1 MKLQVLGLVVCLS
14 CSAFPANAQASDAL
28 NHFSSGRISAPPP
41 RSITEEQSSK
51 SSDNA
56 AALADGFHS
65 KLQAASVSVA
75 KEFEYVPF
83 ERKKEFAALKGK
95 YEMSSQQLN
104 PQRSRVKATEA
115 VSVKAGWYVSKD
127 QSLYNDEVN
136 SVMELIKEDDGSW
149 GLQGIYGAAD
159 TISIDIDAATGIVS
173 IPPQKIG
180 YSETYSSDVFI
191 YAVDFASGK
200 YSKENPI
207 TGTIDSNGVITLG
220 SWAVMI
226 ASGEHEGG
234 IFDAY
239 ESSRWMPSNATITL
253 TDDAGATQSV
263 ASLIEQNYDN
273 EIIIHNFCGNAIPVS
288 ATLTSSQQVK
298 IAPQYIFTNI
308 FYGDFYCYSVD
319 LDSKKIDTKSPILG
333 TGTSSSLSIGSYV
346 VSARQL
352 PTTVAQIVS
361 SAEITT
367 TATIRYPQKV
377 DVAFEGTG
385 SQSNPYQITSVKDL
399 EMLSQS
405 VADGESYQGIYFK
418 QTADV
423 DLSGASLRY
432 VPIGDTSTPFQGD
445 YDGNGMKI
453 KNLNVD
459 FNGFNYGG
467 VFGYIGK
474 QGAVSHLSIEN
485 AQLSGQGSY
494 YGLLAGYSQGVIDD
508 CHAVGKLTIKGVLA
522 GGLVGASEGA
532 MRNSSFEGQI
542 AGYGSIGGI
551 AGNSHGEISKCHAIG
566 AVTVNGYVSALD
578 TDAGGLVGE
587 AYKLADTQ
595 SSISDSY
602 FQGIVNETT
611 GNSYIG
617 GLVGLCVSTSI
628 DRSFNVGTITGIGS
642 TDSDTASG
650 GLIGFANDSKITD
663 SYNAGTIIRQGT
675 SEGAGGLVGYLSVVY
690 STTGSVM
697 TIEDMS
703 LFTNC
708 YNSAMVQSSSVSK
721 NKGLYG
727 RTFKAYGLDP
737 TEQMFVNCYFDRQS
751 VGLKNEKYG
760 KPTEFFIGGQ
770 LQEGFKSD
778 VWSAK
783 QGFYPTLTGIGDNS
797 AASLSESSLQ
807 FSNGET
813 VNKVKNS
820 ITLNSAS
827 GITWQLY
834 DSANQQYVTE
844 TASLKIS
851 GNQVTV
857 KDIYADDLLVARTS
871 DGSSMKAYYLAVVP
885 KVFDGEGT
893 EESPYLIKSKAD
905 FIKLNDAVQT
915 HGQPHEDDFFKMT
928 ADIDFEKA
936 DDFQGIGGKGG
947 KNPFAGTFDGAGH
960 YIHNLKIHA
969 ATYDSNGKADFSLGS
984 YYFAGLFNVCGP
996 ASTIKNINIADD
1008 CDFDFW
1014 AESAPVVGYTDGRVE
1029 NCRNYAPVK
1038 GVYLSFGGIV
1048 GVADSTAVVSRCYNA
1063 GEIQTGTNMVGGI
1076 VGYNMGLVELSQND
1090 GKIVADYYNAYTKKG
1105 TQNIAGGIVGQCSGQ
1120 VDRSL
1125 NNGDVVGYSNV
1136 GGIAGVLT
1144 AFDGTIGKVTNCL
1157 NTGLVSTFEAIS
1169 TRGAI
1174 AGAIQSG
1181 GSIEK
1186 SYYDASINI
1195 NGAADNSTNVGA
1207 TGLSTSKLIEGEA
1220 LDGLS
1225 KDDWLFVKGTYPG
1238 ITDFA
1243 YEDASIAL
1251 RNTYMKF
1258 ADGEIR
1264 TNMTGTVDLA
1274 NRSALKWTL
1283 SESENFVLD
1292 GSRLSVTNPTDMS
1305 VATATLTAAYGE
1317 KYTKVYELTAIPQ
1330 NIFDGDGTES
1340 NPYQIKTI
1348 DDMTKLADFIS
1359 ASSMEYEGYFF
1370 KLINDLDYTDAEYKP
1385 VATGS
1390 VNFQADF
1397 DGNGKTISNF
1407 AISNLD
1413 SRTGTYVGFFGNLG
1427 GSGSI
1432 HDLTLQGSVE
1442 GYRYVGG
1449 VVGKLYGSIDNVVNK
1464 SSVSV
1469 PNSTYAGGIA
1479 AYAYEG
1485 AAITNSRNEGTVSTK
1500 GGYNAGIVAKMD
1512 AGTVVDN
1519 CVNTGSLTT
1528 LDNKSGNIGGI
1539 TATSSG
1545 TVKNSSNTAAIT
1557 GTSALSGVVAN
1568 ASKGYLIENCFNTA
1582 NITGTSSGIG
1592 GVLGKG
1598 GSSSTGVIKDC
1609 YNEGNIQ
1616 GSGDTGGLVGSLDS
1630 GATVENCYNKG
1641 DVTTTKSSNTG
1652 GVFGIVEG
1660 DDDYPTV
1667 IRNVH
1672 NSGLVSGVNNC
1683 VGGIAGVLYDEY
1695 VTIEDS
1701 YNLGDISA
1709 FKEEGL
1715 GVGGISGDLS
1725 GTAVRC
1731 WNAGNIKTSFHG
1743 AGGIGGYA
1751 AGTAESC
1758 FNLGNI
1764 TSTNNTSEYGVA
1776 GGVWGYGR
1784 SKMRNCYN
1792 MGTITAPIRIGGIIG
1807 GVFTE
1812 AVIANC
1818 YNAGKLVV
1826 DDKSKSGSI
1835 AYGSPGN
1842 LAECEI
1848 SNNYFDTT
1856 VNPEAFDVDAT
1867 IAATGLPS
1875 QQLFNAELGEA
1886 FVITRAAYPTLD
1898 GIAEPTMGDFHA
1910 ASIAFKNEADNEQ
1923 NVTDQFYVG
1932 TFDNIAWTSSDNVV
1946 IDNEGVA
1953 DTKAVGEAWVKATA
1967 EFAGETLEKTIVLTI
1982 AKETLGGVG
1991 EIAAGK
1997 VVVAQ
2002 VFYGVNGVEVAEP
2015 QEGALYVVKTIYD
2028 DGSSSVS
2035 KSYYEKR

>member
-1 MKLQVLGLVVCLS
+1 MTVCLS
-14 CSAFPANAQASDAL
+14 CAAFLASAQASDMQKAVGD
-28 NHFSSGRISAPPP
+28 GRISPPP
-41 RSITEEQSSK
+41 PLSITEKQSSK
-51 SSDNA
+51 SSNSDDA
-56 AALADGFHS
+56 VKADVFRAKMQAVS
-65 KLQAASVSVA
+65 KSVP
-75 KEFEYVPF
+75 KEFEQVPF
-83 ERKKEFAALKGK
+83 DKDKKFDSIAGK
-95 YEMSSQQLN
+95 YKMSAQRPQL
-104 PQRSRVKATEA
+104 QRRAKATEA

-127 QSLYNDEVN
+127 QSVYNGEVN
-136 SVMELIKEDDGSW
+136 SVMELIKKEDGSW
-149 GLQGIYGAAD
+149 GLQGVYGTAD
-159 TISIDIDAATGIVS
+159 TIAITIDAATGTVS
-173 IPPQKIG
+173 IAPQKIA
-180 YSETYSSDVFI
+180 YSETYESDVFI
-191 YAVDFASGK
+191 YAIDFAAGK
-200 YSKENPI
+200 YFKEDPI

-239 ESSRWMPSNATITL
+239 ESSRWMPSNATIKL
-253 TDDAGATQSV
+253 TDDKGAVQSV

-273 EIIIHNFCGNAIPVS
+273 EIIIHNFCGNATPVIAS
-288 ATLTSSQQVK
+288 LTSSQQVK

-319 LDSKKIDTKSPILG
+319 LDSKQIDTKSPILG
-333 TGTSSSLSIGSYV
+333 TGTGNSLSIGSYV

-432 VPIGDTSTPFQGD
+432 VPIGDTSTPFQGN

-494 YGLLAGYSQGVIDD
+494 YGMLAGYSQGVIDD

-551 AGNSHGEISKCHAIG
+551 AGNSYGEISKCHAIG
-566 AVTVNGYVSALD
+566 AVTINGFVTSLD

-587 AYKLADTQ
+587 AYKLANTQ
-595 SSISDSY
+595 SSITDSY
-602 FQGIVNETT
+602 FQGIVSETT
-611 GNSYIG
+611 GNSYTG
-617 GLVGLCVSTSI
+617 GLVGLAVSMSI
-628 DRSFNVGTITGIGS
+628 ERCFNVGTVTGVGQKS
-642 TDSDTASG
+642 SDTASG
-650 GLIGFANDSKITD
+650 GLIGFANDTKVTD

-675 SEGAGGLVGYLSVVY
+675 SDGAGGLVGYLSVVY
-690 STTGSVM
+690 STTGSAM

-960 YIHNLKIHA
+960 YIHNLKIHSV
-969 ATYDSNGKADFSLGS
+969 TYDSNGKADFSLGS

-1038 GVYLSFGGIV
+1038 GVNLSFGGIV
-1048 GVADSTAVVSRCYNA
+1048 GDADSTAVVSKCYNA
-1063 GEIQTGTNMVGGI
+1063 GEILSGTSTVGGI
-1076 VGYNMGLVELSQND
+1076 AGYNKGLIELCQND

-1105 TQNIAGGIVGQCSGQ
+1105 TQNIAGGIVGQCFGQ

-1125 NNGDVVGYSNV
+1125 NNGEIIGYSNV
-1136 GGIAGVLT
+1136 GGVVGLLT
-1144 AFDGTIGKVTNCL
+1144 AYKATGRITGSL
-1157 NTGLVSTFEAIS
+1157 NTGLVSTFSAVS

-1174 AGAIQSG
+1174 AGTIQSD

-1186 SYYDASINI
+1186 CYYDASINI
-1195 NGAADNSTNVGA
+1195 NGAADNSTNTGVV
-1207 TGLSTSKLIEGEA
+1207 GLSTSKLISGEA
-1220 LDGLS
+1220 PDGLS
-1225 KDDWLFVKGTYPG
+1225 KDDYLFVSGTYPG
-1238 ITDFA
+1238 IIEFA

-1258 ADGEIR
+1258 ADGKIR
-1264 TNMTGTVDLA
+1264 SNMTGTVDLA

-1283 SESENFVLD
+1283 SESANFVLD

-1340 NPYQIKTI
+1340 DPYQIKTI

-1370 KLINDLDYTDAEYKP
+1370 KLINDLDYTGAEYKP

-1397 DGNGKTISNF
+1397 DGNGKTVSNF

-1449 VVGKLYGSIDNVVNK
+1449 FVGKLYGTIDNVVNK

-1545 TVKNSSNTAAIT
+1545 AVKNSSNTAAIT
-1557 GTSALSGVVAN
+1557 GTSSLSGIVAN
-1568 ASKGYLIENCFNTA
+1568 ASKDYLIENCFNTA
-1582 NITGTSSGIG
+1582 NVTGTGSGIG

-1672 NSGLVSGVNNC
+1672 NSGLVSGVSNC
-1683 VGGIAGVLYDEY
+1683 VGGIAGALYDEY

-1709 FKEEGL
+1709 FKEKGL

-1725 GTAVRC
+1725 GTALRC

-1758 FNLGNI
+1758 FNLGDV

-1776 GGVWGYGR
+1776 GGIWGYGR

-1818 YNAGKLVV
+1818 YNAGRLVV
-1826 DDKSKSGSI
+1826 DDKANSGSI

-1842 LAECEI
+1842 LVECEI

-1867 IAATGLPS
+1867 IAATGRPS
-1875 QQLFNAELGEA
+1875 QNLFNAELGEA

-1898 GIAEPTMGDFHA
+1898 GIAEPTMGNFHA
-1910 ASIAFKNEADNEQ
+1910 TSIAFKNEVDSEQ
-1923 NVTDQFYVG
+1923 SVTDQFYVG
-1932 TFDNIAWTSSDNVV
+1932 KFDNITWSASDNVV
-1946 IDNEGVA
+1946 LDDEGVA

-1967 EFAGETLEKTIVLTI
+1967 EFAGETLEKTIALTI

-1991 EIAAGK
+1991 EIADGK

-2015 QEGALYVVKTIYD
+2015 QEGVLYVVKTIYD

-2035 KSYYEKR
+2035 KSYYEKK